1 MTINDLKFDPK
12 AIEPEKRT
20 PLVSTLL
27 SVIEQLTQQM
37 QQQGVQ
43 LSQQAEALSKQSEKI
58 DALLSEIRQLKKLSK
73 KPKLRAS
80 NLPKDKDD
88 NDDEP
93 PGAGSNG
100 SKRPG
105 SSKRSKNANLKIDRE
120 ELIGAENVPV
130 GSVRKGYQSYI
141 VQDLIVNTVVTKYL
155 LERWQLPDGSPIV
168 ATLPK
173 ELQGH
178 HFGPTLRAY
187 ILHQHHH
194 QCVTQPLLHK
204 QLLEWGIDISAGQLN
219 RLLTENKE
227 EFHQEKAALLPAGFS
242 ASSYIQVDDTGA
254 RHQGKNGYC
263 TFIGNDLFSWFE
275 STSSKS
281 RINFLEL
288 LHTGYEDYQFTEESF
303 SYMERYR
310 VAPWIRNKLI
320 KASERW
326 FANKE
331 QLEEHLQKQGITNAH
346 YKRLIVEAGLIGSI
360 LSHGFPIDMVIISDD
375 AGQFN
380 VLTHALC
387 WIHAERGIKSL
398 AMSSEVQIKAVEWAR
413 NEVWEIYKALRDY
426 KSNPNEKEKTTI
438 TKRFDDLCTTKTEYY
453 TLNQVLKRL
462 YNNKN
467 ELLLVLE
474 RPEIPLHNNL
484 SERDIREYVKRRKIS
499 GSTRSDEG
507 RRCRDT
513 FASLK
518 KTALKMGVG
527 FWDYLIDRTTKKY
540 SIPSLDQLVLAA
552 NK

>member
-1 MTINDLKFDPK
+1 MTTTNFKFDPK
-12 AIEPEKRT
+12 AIEAAERS
-20 PLVSTLL
+20 PLVLTLL
-27 SVIEQLTQQM
+27 SVIEQLTQQL
-37 QQQGVQ
+37 QQQG
-43 LSQQAEALSKQSEKI
+43 EALSKQSRKI
-58 DALLSEIRQLKKLSK
+58 EELLSEIRQLKKLSK

-88 NDDEP
+88 NDDES
-93 PGAGSNG
+93 AGSGSHG
-100 SKRPG
+100 SKRAG
-105 SSKRSKNANLKIDRE
+105 SSKRSKNAHLKIDRE
-120 ELIGAENVPV
+120 ERIGAENVPI

-155 LERWQLPDGSPIV
+155 LERWQLPAGKYIV
-168 ATLPK
+168 APLPK

-187 ILHQHHH
+187 ILHQYHH

-227 EFHQEKAALLPAGFS
+227 EFHHEKTALLPAGLS

-263 TFIGNDLFSWFE
+263 TFIGNELFSWFE
-275 STSSKS
+275 STGSKS

-288 LHTGYEDYQFTEESF
+288 LHTGYDDYQLTDDSF
-303 SYMERYR
+303 SYMERYK
-310 VAPWIRNKLI
+310 VAPWIRKKLAE
-320 KASERW
+320 ASERW

-331 QLEEHLQKQGITNAH
+331 QFEEHLQKQGIINAH
-346 YKRLIVEAGLIGSI
+346 YQRLIAEAGLIGSI
-360 LSHGFPIDMVIISDD
+360 LSHGFPIDMVILSDD

-380 VLTHALC
+380 ILTHALC

-398 AMSSEVQIKAVEWAR
+398 AMSNEIQIKTVEWAR
-413 NEVWEIYKALRDY
+413 NEVWEIYKALRHY
-426 KSNPNEKEKTTI
+426 KSNPNEKEKTSI
-438 TKRFDDLCTTKTEYY
+438 TKRFDDLCKTKTDYCS
-453 TLNQVLKRL
+453 LNQVLKRL
-462 YNNKN
+462 YKN
-467 ELLLVLE
+467 RDELLLVLE
-474 RPEIPLHNNL
+474 RPDIPLHNNL
-484 SERDIREYVKRRKIS
+484 SERDIREYVKRRKIC

-518 KTALKMGVG
+518 KTALKMGVS